1 MAVAPCIAD
10 VLRLAFV
17 EDVLLAIVGSISSDG
32 SDPKTSWF
40 SFTFTWPSDREA
52 INLQERWMARKA
64 SNEFDEKSL
73 SKGQLRK
80 LNALR
85 KSLGEEIANK
95 DFAAWLASADQA
107 SSAGEDRNAAI
118 IADALS
124 ELANSGKLMIPR
136 GGYMVRRGRGRV
148 IVERPEAA
156 EE

>member
-1 MAVAPCIAD
+1 
-10 VLRLAFV
+10 
-17 EDVLLAIVGSISSDG
+17 
-32 SDPKTSWF
+32 
-40 SFTFTWPSDREA
+40 
-52 INLQERWMARKA
+52 MARTR
-64 SNEFDEKSL
+64 SNGFDEKTL

-95 DFAAWLASADQA
+95 AFAAWLASADQGP
-107 SSAGEDRNAAI
+107 SAGEDRNATI
-118 IADALS
+118 VADALS
-124 ELANSGKLMIPR
+124 ELANSGKLRIPR